1 MGQKLKI
8 DLFWLVRVQKGPK
21 LIVFHLKINLL
32 NPVIYI
38 PHYIP
43 HYIPQHYFCKKKN
56 PNFLIFKEL
65 GFLRVVPPG
74 LEPGTK

>member
-21 LIVFHLKINLL
+21 LIAFLLKINSL
-32 NPVIYI
+32 NPVI
-38 PHYIP
+38 YIP

-56 PNFLIFKEL
+56 PNYLII
-65 GFLRVVPPG
+65 R
-74 LEPGTK
+74 

>member
-8 DLFWLVRVQKGPK
+8 DLFQLVRVQKGPQ
-21 LIVFHLKINLL
+21 LIAFFLKINLL
-32 NPVIYI
+32 YPVIYI

-43 HYIPQHYFCKKKN
+43 QHCFRKKKN
-56 PNFLIFKEL
+56 PNLLFYKEL
-65 GFLRVVPPG
+65 GILRVVPPG

>member
-21 LIVFHLKINLL
+21 LIAFLLKINSL

-43 HYIPQHYFCKKKN
+43 QPLFWEKKN
-56 PNFLIFKEL
+56 PNLLFYK
-65 GFLRVVPPG
+65 
-74 LEPGTK
+74 